1 MGVAVI
7 GGNQGTDRE
16 QQGEQDQGERQEG
29 GQAGEAGVGLGAV
42 SVHGGAFQEG
52 CLPSKA

>member
-7 GGNQGTDRE
+7 GGKQGTDRE
-16 QQGEQDQGERQEG
+16 QGEQDQGERQEG

-52 CLPSKA
+52 CLQSKA